1 MNRIFRR
8 YLDSFVVV
16 FIDDILEYLAN
27 HHGLRENSK
36 RVLDVLSEK
45 NLFAEQ
51 MKCAFSL
58 EEVSLLCHVVSKY
71 GNAVHPK
78 KIEATVE
85 WERPTSIR
93 QIRSFSGIDGF
104 NHRFVVRFSTLS
116 GPLTPLIIMNA
127 PKF

>member
-1 MNRIFRR
+1 MDRILRKH
-8 YLDSFVVV
+8 LDSFVVV
-16 FIDDILEYLAN
+16 FIDDILEYLANN

-85 WERPTSIR
+85 WDD
-93 QIRSFSGIDGF
+93 QQAFD
-104 NHRFVVRFSTLS
+104 RFVLS
-116 GPLTPLIIMNA
+116 RASMVLITGLFFYS
-127 PKF
+127 PHCQGLSHH

>member
-1 MNRIFRR
+1 MDRIFRK

-71 GNAVHPK
+71 GNAV
-78 KIEATVE
+78 
-85 WERPTSIR
+85 RR
-93 QIRSFSGIDGF
+93 
-104 NHRFVVRFSTLS
+104 
-116 GPLTPLIIMNA
+116 
-127 PKF
+127 